1 MSHYKNIIIVGTNN
15 TTRSYMAE
23 AVLRRLCE
31 EYELEDVAVCSR
43 GLVVLFPEP
52 VNPKAAQ
59 AVGNAGYKIREFQAT
74 KFYQEDASDADLILT
89 ITPEE
94 KGRILADFA
103 DSLGDPSK
111 VYTVSEFAEEKIGIP
126 NPYGKEAEDYASCFI
141 TVKRMCEKL
150 FENKI
155 IKK

>member
-1 MSHYKNIIIVGTNN
+1 MSYYKNIIIVGTNN

-23 AVLRRLCE
+23 AVFRRLCE
-31 EYELEDVAVCSR
+31 EHELDDVSICSR

-59 AVGNAGYKIREFQAT
+59 AVGDAGYKMKEFQAA
-74 KFYQEDASDADLILT
+74 KFTLADAEKADLILT

-94 KGRILADFA
+94 KERILADYK
-103 DSLGDPSK
+103 DGLGVGSK
-111 VYTVSEFAEEKIGIP
+111 VYTLSEFAEEKIGIP
-126 NPYGKEAEDYASCFI
+126 NPYGKEAEDYATCFI
-141 TVKRMCEKL
+141 TVKRMCEKC
-150 FENKI
+150 FEKRM